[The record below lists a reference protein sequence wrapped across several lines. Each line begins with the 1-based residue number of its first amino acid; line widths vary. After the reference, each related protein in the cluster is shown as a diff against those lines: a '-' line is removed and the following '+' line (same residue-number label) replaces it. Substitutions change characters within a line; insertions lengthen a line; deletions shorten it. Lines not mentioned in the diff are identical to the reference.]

1 MRCGVVPSCLSAHQ
15 GRGAS
20 EDGAGA
26 GAVVEVETS
35 LRPAPPLPP
44 HHLLPLPR
52 LGTVSP
58 VTERDPVE
66 VPGAAGA
73 VDQARPPAP
82 VAPVAAVLVD

>member
-1 MRCGVVPSCLSAHQ
+1 MRCGVVPACLSAHQ
-15 GRGAS
+15 DGRAS

-44 HHLLPLPR
+44 HHLPLPG
-52 LGTVSP
+52 LATVSP
-58 VTERDPVE
+58 VAERDPGE

-73 VDQARPPAP
+73 VDQTRPPAP
-82 VAPVAAVLVD
+82 VAPLAAVLVD